1 MNQKRD
7 IQARQKINQ
16 RLTETG
22 EKEKLQEM
30 LRIRLV
36 ECGWKDELK
45 DYARG
50 IVKEKGID
58 NVTVDELVAELTPK
72 ARASVPDDV
81 KKELLES
88 IRNFLA
94 DDMQVF
100 GVMIVINR

>member
-50 IVKEKGID
+50 IV
-58 NVTVDELVAELTPK
+58 L
-72 ARASVPDDV
+72 
-81 KKELLES
+81 
-88 IRNFLA
+88 
-94 DDMQVF
+94 
-100 GVMIVINR
+100 

>member
-72 ARASVPDDV
+72 ARATVPDDV

-94 DDMQVF
+94 DDM
-100 GVMIVINR
+100 